1 MSMDYLQIVI
11 PAAIAFLVTVVA
23 TPLII
28 PVLRRIKAGQSIRED
43 GPQSHMV
50 KSGTPT
56 MGGVAIIV
64 GVLITC
70 LTSGETTRDMLVIL
84 GAFVAFGIL
93 GFLDDFV
100 KVTMKRNLGLTAKQ
114 KLVLQILIA
123 VILAAYQS
131 HFSVYET
138 KIFVPFINDNIDFGI
153 WYIPFIAFVVVAMV
167 NAVNLTD
174 GLDGLAS
181 GVTLIVALFLAIVGS
196 TYGSPTAALFCSAM
210 AGACF
215 GFLMFNKHPARVFM
229 GDTGSLALG
238 GGIAAAA
245 IIMNVVLILPFV
257 GGVYVAEA
265 LSVVLQVAS
274 YKTRKKRI
282 FKMAPLH
289 HHFELSGWKETKV
302 VAVFWFVT
310 FLLCAVSLFIV

>member
-84 GAFVAFGIL
+84 GAFMAFGIL

-123 VILAAYQS
+123 VVLAAYQS

-138 KIFVPFINDNIDFGI
+138 KIFVPFINENIDFGI

-181 GVTLIVALFLAIVGS
+181 GVTLIVALFFAIVGS
-196 TYGSPTAALFCSAM
+196 TYGSPTAALFCSAI

-302 VAVFWFVT
+302 VAVFWLVT
-310 FLLCAVSLFIV
+310 FILCAVSLFIV

>member
-1 MSMDYLQIVI
+1 MDILQIVI
-11 PAAIAFLVTVVA
+11 PAVVAFLITVVA

-28 PVLRRIKAGQSIRED
+28 PVLKRIKAGQSIRED

-56 MGGVAIIV
+56 MGGVAIIG

-84 GAFVAFGIL
+84 GAFLTFGVL

-114 KLVLQILIA
+114 KLILQILIA
-123 VILAAYQS
+123 VILAVYQS
-131 HFSVYET
+131 HYSIYGT
-138 KIFVPFINDNIDFGI
+138 KIFVPFLDENVDFGV
-153 WYIPFIAFVVVAMV
+153 WYIPFIAFVVVSMV

-181 GVTLIVALFLAIVGS
+181 GVTLIVALFFAIIGS
-196 TYGSPTAALFCSAM
+196 TYGSPTAALFCSAI

-215 GFLMFNKHPARVFM
+215 GFLMFNRHPAKVFM

-245 IIMNVVLILPFV
+245 IMMNVVLILPFV

-265 LSVVLQVAS
+265 LSVILQVAS
-274 YKTRKKRI
+274 FKIRGKRI
-282 FKMAPLH
+282 FRMAPLH
-289 HHFELSGWKETKV
+289 HHFELGGWSEIKV
-302 VAVFWFVT
+302 VTAFWLVT
-310 FLLCAVSLFIV
+310 FILCAISLFII